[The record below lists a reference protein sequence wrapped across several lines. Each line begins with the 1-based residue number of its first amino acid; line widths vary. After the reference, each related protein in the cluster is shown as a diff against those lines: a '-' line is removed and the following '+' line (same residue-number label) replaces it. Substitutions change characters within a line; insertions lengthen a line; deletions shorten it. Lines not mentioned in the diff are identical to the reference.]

1 MMDFNLYM
9 IGFMGTGKT
18 TVSQVLA
25 EKLQGKLVDVDE
37 WIVKQEKM
45 QISQIFED
53 FGEDYFRNIETAAF
67 HQLGKENGA
76 IISCGGGAVLRV
88 ENVKAM
94 KASGKVVLLTAT
106 PETIYERVKGDD
118 KRPLLK
124 DHMSPEGIRELL
136 NLREDKYLK
145 AADVII
151 STDGKTVDA
160 VCDEIIEKT
169 K

>member
-1 MMDFNLYM
+1 
-9 IGFMGTGKT
+9 
-18 TVSQVLA
+18 
-25 EKLQGKLVDVDE
+25 
-37 WIVKQEKM
+37 
-45 QISQIFED
+45 
-53 FGEDYFRNIETAAF
+53 
-67 HQLGKENGA
+67 
-76 IISCGGGAVLRV
+76 
-88 ENVKAM
+88 M